1 MIQVTK
7 SYYNPTSNSGGA
19 IQPNNQLF
27 DAKHGIKM
35 GVPNGGCDDAK
46 TSLNVDWDENS
57 VNYTCFNPT
66 TPFIPDETVESLLHC
81 DNVPKNFLPSKN

>member
-1 MIQVTK
+1 MRVCVAALGTM
-7 SYYNPTSNSGGA
+7 SPRLCHPERTGST
-19 IQPNNQLF
+19 
-27 DAKHGIKM
+27 
-35 GVPNGGCDDAK
+35 NGGCDDAQ

-66 TPFIPDETVESLLHC
+66 TPFMPDETVESLLHC

>member
-1 MIQVTK
+1 
-7 SYYNPTSNSGGA
+7 
-19 IQPNNQLF
+19 
-27 DAKHGIKM
+27 M

-81 DNVPKNFLPSKN
+81 DNVPKNFLPSKNYLNKIENEFNPRPQVQIHP